1 MTGVP
6 EQRQRMYSAAPS
18 TEMLLRRLDLFAAL
32 APDVLKS
39 ISLDVSRR
47 HWTQGHQ
54 LFAKGDGIAKELFVI
69 LRGRVRL
76 SMLSAA
82 GREVSLRHIGAGEV
96 LGEIAALGGT
106 PRTAT
111 ATALS
116 DVDALSIPAG
126 TLVRVVS
133 TNPETALAVMRFLCD
148 RLRTTTD
155 QLETV
160 ALYGV
165 EARLARFFLGIAVE
179 KGTRSEITLTL
190 TQEQLAE
197 LIGASRP
204 KVSQALARFERAG
217 AILRKGARYSLDMNL
232 LRTVAHG
239 AD

>member
-6 EQRQRMYSAAPS
+6 EKQKCVQSAAPS
-18 TEMLLRRLDLFAAL
+18 TEMLLQRIDLFAAL
-32 APDVLKS
+32 APDVLRS
-39 ISLDVSRR
+39 ISPAVSRR
-47 HWTQGHQ
+47 QWAQGQQ

-82 GREVSLRHIGAGEV
+82 GREVSPRHIGAGEV

-116 DVDALSIPAG
+116 NVEALAIPAD

-133 TNPETALAVMRFLCD
+133 TDPETARAVMRFLCD

-165 EARLARFFLGIAVE
+165 QARLARFFLGIAAE
-179 KGTRSEITLTL
+179 KDTPAEITLTL
-190 TQEQLAE
+190 TQEQLAGM
-197 LIGASRP
+197 IGASRP
-204 KVSQALARFERAG
+204 KVSQALARLERAG
-217 AILRKGARYSLDMNL
+217 AIRRKGARYSLDINV
-232 LRTVAHG
+232 LRALANG